1 MLRTWLRWI
10 AVLAVVVGAGVGYW
24 LWREYQRRSMLPDGI
39 VSGNGRIESIQ
50 VDVAAKY
57 AGRISR
63 IFAREGDLVKTGQV
77 LAKMDTEEMEAE
89 LAKDKAKVAEAE
101 EAENQVKAEIVQ
113 RESELKYQNQLYDR
127 NRALL
132 ARSVIS
138 REEME
143 QTHSK
148 RDVAVAALD
157 ATKAKLQTSRR
168 SIEAAA
174 AEVKR
179 IQTQIVDSTLTSP
192 VEGRV
197 LYKLA
202 EEREVLAAGGKVLTL
217 INLGDIYMEIFLPS
231 RQAARVEIGADAR
244 IVLDA
249 APQYAARAKVSFVSP
264 EAQFTPKQVETQ
276 SERDKLMFR
285 IKLQVPQELVLPYIE
300 KIKTGVRGVGYIK
313 LDEATP
319 WPEKLERRFPMPEPT
334 KPTNA
339 EPATTEPKTPT
350 EPKAEETPVPKT

>member
-1 MLRTWLRWI
+1 MLKTWLRW
-10 AVLAVVVGAGVGYW
+10 AVVLIVVAGAGAGYW
-24 LWREYQRRSMLPDGI
+24 SWREYQKRTALPEGI

-63 IFAREGDLVKTGQV
+63 IFAREGDLVKSGQV
-77 LAKMDTEEMEAE
+77 LAKMDTEELEAE

-113 RESELKYQNQLYDR
+113 RESELKYQNQTYER

-132 ARSVIS
+132 ARNVIS

-143 QTHSK
+143 QAQSK
-148 RDVAVAALD
+148 RDIAAAALD
-157 ATKAKLQTSRR
+157 ASKAKLETSRR

-179 IQTQIVDSTLTSP
+179 IQTQIADSILTSP

-202 EEREVLAAGGKVLTL
+202 EEREVLSAGGKVLTL
-217 INLGDIYMEIFLPS
+217 INLGDVYMEIYLPS
-231 RQAARVEIGADAR
+231 QQAARVAIGADSR

-285 IKLQVPQELVLPYIE
+285 IKLQVPEDLVRPYIE
-300 KIKTGVRGVGYIK
+300 RIKTGVRGVGYVKI
-313 LDEATP
+313 DPATP
-319 WPEKLERRFPMPEPT
+319 WPEKLERRFPIPPPTAAAPESAAP
-334 KPTNA
+334 KAEPNA
-339 EPATTEPKTPT
+339 EP
-350 EPKAEETPVPKT
+350 KA

>member
-1 MLRTWLRWI
+1 
-10 AVLAVVVGAGVGYW
+10 
-24 LWREYQRRSMLPDGI
+24 
-39 VSGNGRIESIQ
+39 
-50 VDVAAKY
+50 VAAKY

-77 LAKMDTEEMEAE
+77 LARMDTEELEAE

-101 EAENQVKAEIVQ
+101 EAENQVKAEIAQ
-113 RESELKYQNQLYDR
+113 RESELKYQSQTYER

-132 ARSVIS
+132 SRNVIS

-143 QTHSK
+143 QAQSK
-148 RDVAVAALD
+148 RDIAAAALD
-157 ATKAKLQTSRR
+157 AAKAKLETNRR
-168 SIEAAA
+168 TIEAAM

-179 IQTQIVDSTLTSP
+179 VQTQIVDSTLTSP

-202 EEREVLAAGGKVLTL
+202 EEREVLSAGGKVLTL
-217 INLGDIYMEIFLPS
+217 INLGDIYMEIYLPS
-231 RQAARVEIGADAR
+231 REAARVAIGADSR

-249 APQYAARAKVSFVSP
+249 APQYAAQAKVSFVSP

-285 IKLQVPQELVLPYIE
+285 IKLQIPEELVRPYIE
-300 KIKTGVRGVGYIK
+300 RIKTGIRGIGYVKI
-313 LDEATP
+313 DPATS
-319 WPEKLERRFPMPEPT
+319 WPEKLEHRFPKEPPAIAAPESTAPKSEDT
-334 KPTNA
+334 
-339 EPATTEPKTPT
+339 PA
-350 EPKAEETPVPKT
+350 PKA